1 MKNDRL
7 KAIREKKG
15 LMIKDACKL
24 IGISACYLS
33 QLENGQRQI
42 SSAMMKKLC
51 KGYGCKPNDILEY
64 DDFIFIDE
72 SNREFREIDIKLLN
86 ILKALDESDRAELE
100 NFINFLIY
108 KHQKRIEDIENG
120 SKKGN

>member
-1 MKNDRL
+1 MNKLRE
-7 KAIREKKG
+7 IRIKKG
-15 LMIKDACKL
+15 LSVKDASAK
-24 IGISACYLS
+24 IGISAPYLS
-33 QLENGQRQI
+33 QLETGERQI
-42 SSAMMKKLC
+42 GRNTLDKIC
-51 KGYGCKPNDILEY
+51 KAYNIKPNDVLDY

-100 NFINFLIY
+100 NFISFLIY

>member
-1 MKNDRL
+1 MTRLRELRL
-7 KAIREKKG
+7 KTGKS
-15 LMIKDACKL
+15 IKQVSNET
-24 IGISACYLS
+24 GIASNYLS
-33 QLENGQRQI
+33 EMETGKKDI
-42 SSAMMKKLC
+42 SRKCLPILC
-51 KGYGCKPNDILEY
+51 NYYKCKPNDILEY